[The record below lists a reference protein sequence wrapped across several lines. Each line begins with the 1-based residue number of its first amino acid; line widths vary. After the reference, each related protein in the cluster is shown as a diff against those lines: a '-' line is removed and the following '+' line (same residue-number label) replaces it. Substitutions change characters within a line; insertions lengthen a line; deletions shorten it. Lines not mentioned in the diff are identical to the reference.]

1 MSLLDKLRGEF
12 IDIIEWT
19 EPSNNDILCYRFPRY
34 QNEIKNGA
42 KLTVR
47 EGQAAVF
54 VSEGQIA
61 DVFTPGMYTLET
73 KNLPILSTIKGW
85 KYGFNSPFKAEVYFV
100 STRQWTDK
108 KWGTQNP
115 VMMRDP
121 EFGPVRV
128 RAFGSYAFR
137 VGDPATFM
145 RQLVA
150 TDPSFET
157 YEIAN
162 QLRNVIV
169 SRIVDAMGQS
179 KMPILDLAGNYE
191 KLSQLAKDKVAP
203 EMAGMGLTITQFLV
217 ENISLPPEVEQM
229 LDKRSSMAVL
239 GNLDQYTRSKPRR
252 RLATRQTI
260 RAGSPASARD
270 LAPASRLVDKWRTR
284 CVVLKAP
291 RRADR
296 RRCPGQ
302 QRNFSLASMAP
313 RSVPSIRR
321 LWPQKSAPA
330 KSRGKHWCGRL
341 AWRAGWPPIACLTCN
356 PCSPACRRRCRLHDV
371 CGDSTCEALVHSLW
385 SPSYPVLDSARNR
398 RRRSQ
403 LLRLRPCSSSRI
415 QRASTSTFA
424 LPNSRSTPRRKPCP
438 NRSS

>member
-100 STRQWTDK
+100 ATRQWTDK

-128 RAFGSYAFR
+128 RAFGTYAFK
-137 VGDPATFM
+137 VSDPATFLK
-145 RQLVA
+145 QLVA

-169 SRIVDAMGQS
+169 SRIVDALGS
-179 KMPILDLAGNYE
+179 ARIPILDLAGNYE
-191 KLSQLAKDKVAP
+191 KLSAIAREKVAP
-203 EMAGMGLTITQFLV
+203 EMQGMGLTITQFFV

-239 GNLDQYTRSKPRR
+239 GDMNQYTRFQTANAIGDAANNPGGVAGVGAGLGAGVAIGGAMADAMRGTQAAAAGGPPPLPGSGAQFYVGVNGAPVGPFDMSA
-252 RLATRQTI
+252 LAAKVRSGEVTRQ
-260 RAGSPASARD
+260 S
-270 LAPASRLVDKWRTR
+270 LVWKSGMAAWIAAEG
-284 CVVLKAP
+284 VAEL
-291 RRADR
+291 
-296 RRCPGQ
+296 Q
-302 QRNFSLASMAP
+302 SLFA
-313 RSVPSIRR
+313 SVP
-321 LWPQKSAPA
+321 
-330 KSRGKHWCGRL
+330 
-341 AWRAGWPPIACLTCN
+341 PP
-356 PCSPACRRRCRLHDV
+356 
-371 CGDSTCEALVHSLW
+371 
-385 SPSYPVLDSARNR
+385 
-398 RRRSQ
+398 
-403 LLRLRPCSSSRI
+403 
-415 QRASTSTFA
+415 
-424 LPNSRSTPRRKPCP
+424 LPPG
-438 NRSS
+438 

>member
-1 MSLLDKLRGEF
+1 MSLLDKLRGEL

-34 QNEIKNGA
+34 HNEIKNGA
-42 KLTVR
+42 RLTVR

-137 VGDPATFM
+137 VGDPAKFL
-145 RQLVA
+145 RELVA

-169 SRIVDAMGQS
+169 SRIVDAMAS
-179 KMPILDLAGNYE
+179 AKIPVLDLAGNYE
-191 KLSQLAKDKVAP
+191 KLSVVAKEKIAP
-203 EMAGMGLTITQFLV
+203 EMQSMGLTVTQFLV

-239 GNLDQYTRSKPRR
+239 GDMGQYTKFQTANAIGDAANNPGGVAGVGAGLGAGMAMAGQMADALRGGQTAGGPPPLPSAGPQFFVGQNGSQAGPFD
-252 RLATRQTI
+252 LATL
-260 RAGSPASARD
+260 SAKVRSGE
-270 LAPASRLVDKWRTR
+270 LTRTTLVWK
-284 CVVLKAP
+284 
-291 RRADR
+291 
-296 RRCPGQ
+296 PG
-302 QRNFSLASMAP
+302 MA
-313 RSVPSIRR
+313 
-321 LWPQKSAPA
+321 
-330 KSRGKHWCGRL
+330 
-341 AWRAGWPPIACLTCN
+341 AWTAAEGV
-356 PCSPACRRRCRLHDV
+356 D
-371 CGDSTCEALVHSLW
+371 E
-385 SPSYPVLDSARNR
+385 
-398 RRRSQ
+398 
-403 LLRLRPCSSSRI
+403 LRPL
-415 QRASTSTFA
+415 FA
-424 LPNSRSTPRRKPCP
+424 QVPPPLPPA
-438 NRSS
+438 

>member
-1 MSLLDKLRGEF
+1 MSLLDKLRNEF
-12 IDIIEWT
+12 VDIIERT

-42 KLTVR
+42 RLTVR

-61 DVFTPGMYTLET
+61 DVFKPGMYTLET
-73 KNLPILSTIKGW
+73 QNLPILSTIKGW

-128 RAFGSYAFR
+128 RAFGTYAFR
-137 VGDPATFM
+137 VGDPAVFL

-157 YEIAN
+157 FEIAN

-179 KMPILDLAGNYE
+179 KIPILDLAGNYE
-191 KLSQLAKDKVAP
+191 KLSVIAKERIAP
-203 EMAGMGLTITQFLV
+203 EMQGMGLTITQFFV
-217 ENISLPPEVEQM
+217 ENVSLPPEVEQM

-239 GNLDQYTRSKPRR
+239 GNLDQFTRFQTANAIGDAANNPGGIAGVGAGLGAGVAIAGQMADAMRGGSASAGGPPPLPSTGPQYYVGVNGSQVGPFDLAALTAKVRSGEVTRSTLIWKNGMAGWIAAETVSD
-252 RLATRQTI
+252 LQTLF
-260 RAGSPASARD
+260 A
-270 LAPASRLVDKWRTR
+270 
-284 CVVLKAP
+284 
-291 RRADR
+291 
-296 RRCPGQ
+296 
-302 QRNFSLASMAP
+302 
-313 RSVPSIRR
+313 SVPPP
-321 LWPQKSAPA
+321 LPPA
-330 KSRGKHWCGRL
+330 
-341 AWRAGWPPIACLTCN
+341 
-356 PCSPACRRRCRLHDV
+356 
-371 CGDSTCEALVHSLW
+371 
-385 SPSYPVLDSARNR
+385 
-398 RRRSQ
+398 
-403 LLRLRPCSSSRI
+403 
-415 QRASTSTFA
+415 
-424 LPNSRSTPRRKPCP
+424 
-438 NRSS
+438 

>member
-12 IDIIEWT
+12 IDIVEWT

-34 QNEIKNGA
+34 HNEIKNGA

-54 VSEGQIA
+54 VSEGKIA
-61 DVFTPGMYTLET
+61 DVFEPGMYTLET
-73 KNLPILSTIKGW
+73 SNLPILSTIKGW

-137 VGDPATFM
+137 VSDPATFM
-145 RQLVA
+145 RELVA

-179 KMPILDLAGNYE
+179 KIPILDLAGNYE
-191 KLSQLAKDKVAP
+191 KLSEIAKQRIAP
-203 EMAGMGLTITQFLV
+203 EMQSMGLTITQFLV
-217 ENISLPPEVEQM
+217 ENVSLPPEVEQM
-229 LDKRSSMAVL
+229 LDKRSSMAML
-239 GNLDQYTRSKPRR
+239 GNLDQFTKFQTGVAIGDAANNPGGMAGVGAGSGAGVAIGSQMADAMRGTQTASSGGPPPLPGATGQFYVGVNGAQVGPFDMET
-252 RLATRQTI
+252 LAAKI
-260 RAGSPASARD
+260 RAGEITRKT
-270 LAPASRLVDKWRTR
+270 LVW
-284 CVVLKAP
+284 KA
-291 RRADR
+291 
-296 RRCPGQ
+296 G
-302 QRNFSLASMAP
+302 M
-313 RSVPSIRR
+313 
-321 LWPQKSAPA
+321 
-330 KSRGKHWCGRL
+330 
-341 AWRAGWPPIACLTCN
+341 AGWTAAEVVAELQSLFANVPPPL
-356 PCSPACRRRCRLHDV
+356 P
-371 CGDSTCEALVHSLW
+371 
-385 SPSYPVLDSARNR
+385 
-398 RRRSQ
+398 
-403 LLRLRPCSSSRI
+403 
-415 QRASTSTFA
+415 TS
-424 LPNSRSTPRRKPCP
+424 
-438 NRSS
+438 

>member
-1 MSLLDKLRGEF
+1 MGLLDKLRGEL

-42 KLTVR
+42 RLTVR

-115 VMMRDP
+115 VMVRDP
-121 EFGPVRV
+121 EFGPVRL

-137 VGDPATFM
+137 VGDPGKFL
-145 RQLVA
+145 RELVA

-169 SRIVDAMGQS
+169 SRIVDALGTS
-179 KMPILDLAGNYE
+179 KIPILDLAGNYE
-191 KLSQLAKDKVAP
+191 KLSQVAKEKIGP
-203 EMAGMGLTITQFLV
+203 EMQGMGLTITQFLV
-217 ENISLPPEVEQM
+217 ENVSLPPEVEQM

-239 GNLDQYTRSKPRR
+239 GNLDQYTKFQTGTAIGDAAKNPGGVAGVGAGLGAGVAIGGAMADAMRGSHAAAGGPPPLPTAGPQFYVGLGGAQAGPFD
-252 RLATRQTI
+252 LAALAAKVHSGEIKRQTLVWK
-260 RAGSPASARD
+260 AGMAAWAAADGVAELQPLFTAVPPPLPPA
-270 LAPASRLVDKWRTR
+270 
-284 CVVLKAP
+284 
-291 RRADR
+291 
-296 RRCPGQ
+296 
-302 QRNFSLASMAP
+302 
-313 RSVPSIRR
+313 
-321 LWPQKSAPA
+321 
-330 KSRGKHWCGRL
+330 
-341 AWRAGWPPIACLTCN
+341 
-356 PCSPACRRRCRLHDV
+356 
-371 CGDSTCEALVHSLW
+371 
-385 SPSYPVLDSARNR
+385 
-398 RRRSQ
+398 
-403 LLRLRPCSSSRI
+403 
-415 QRASTSTFA
+415 
-424 LPNSRSTPRRKPCP
+424 
-438 NRSS
+438 

>member
-1 MSLLDKLRGEF
+1 MGLLDKIRGEF

-47 EGQAAVF
+47 EGQTAVF

-73 KNLPILSTIKGW
+73 NNLPILSTIKGW

-128 RAFGSYAFR
+128 RAFGTYAFR
-137 VGDPATFM
+137 VSEPATFM

-179 KMPILDLAGNYE
+179 KIPILDLAGNYE
-191 KLSQLAKDKVAP
+191 KLSQVAKERIAP
-203 EMAGMGLTITQFLV
+203 EMQGMGLTITQFLV
-217 ENISLPPEVEQM
+217 ENVSLPPEVEQM

-239 GNLDQYTRSKPRR
+239 GNMEQYTKFQTAQAIGDAANNPGGIAGIGAGLGAGMAIGGQMSEALRGTSAAGGPPPLPGAAAQFYVGLNGAQAGPFDITT
-252 RLATRQTI
+252 LAAKVRAGEITRQSLVWK
-260 RAGSPASARD
+260 AGMAGWVAAESVGE
-270 LAPASRLVDKWRTR
+270 L
-284 CVVLKAP
+284 
-291 RRADR
+291 
-296 RRCPGQ
+296 Q
-302 QRNFSLASMAP
+302 SLFP
-313 RSVPSIRR
+313 SVPPP
-321 LWPQKSAPA
+321 LPA
-330 KSRGKHWCGRL
+330 
-341 AWRAGWPPIACLTCN
+341 T
-356 PCSPACRRRCRLHDV
+356 
-371 CGDSTCEALVHSLW
+371 
-385 SPSYPVLDSARNR
+385 
-398 RRRSQ
+398 
-403 LLRLRPCSSSRI
+403 
-415 QRASTSTFA
+415 
-424 LPNSRSTPRRKPCP
+424 
-438 NRSS
+438 

>member
-1 MSLLDKLRGEF
+1 MGLLDKLRNEF
-12 IDIIEWT
+12 IDIVEWT
-19 EPSNNDILCYRFPRY
+19 EPSDNDILCYRFPRY

-42 KLTVR
+42 RLTVR

-61 DVFTPGMYTLET
+61 DVFQPGMYTLET

-137 VGDPATFM
+137 VSDPATFL

-179 KMPILDLAGNYE
+179 KIPILDLAGNYE
-191 KLSQLAKDKVAP
+191 KVSAIARERIAP
-203 EMAGMGLTITQFLV
+203 ELQSMGLTVTQFLV
-217 ENISLPPEVEQM
+217 ENVSLPPEVEQM

-239 GNLDQYTRSKPRR
+239 GNMEQYTRFQTANAIGDAANNPGGVAGVGAGLGAGVAIGSAMADAMRVGQSSPPPLPSGGVQFFVGLNGAQTGPFDLTA
-252 RLATRQTI
+252 LAAKVRSGEVTRQT
-260 RAGSPASARD
+260 
-270 LAPASRLVDKWRTR
+270 LV
-284 CVVLKAP
+284 
-291 RRADR
+291 
-296 RRCPGQ
+296 
-302 QRNFSLASMAP
+302 
-313 RSVPSIRR
+313 
-321 LWPQKSAPA
+321 
-330 KSRGKHWCGRL
+330 
-341 AWRAGWPPIACLTCN
+341 WRAGMAGWDAAFEVAELQPLFAAVPPPL
-356 PCSPACRRRCRLHDV
+356 
-371 CGDSTCEALVHSLW
+371 
-385 SPSYPVLDSARNR
+385 PS
-398 RRRSQ
+398 
-403 LLRLRPCSSSRI
+403 
-415 QRASTSTFA
+415 
-424 LPNSRSTPRRKPCP
+424 
-438 NRSS
+438 